1 MFRTSG
7 VIVARHQYSGDRPKH
22 VATKIAQ
29 PKSSEF
35 GFILASPTLPF
46 RPTSAQTLRLST
58 VELQIL
64 RVALGALS
72 PLFRDVALVLVLF
85 SQGALGR

>member
-1 MFRTSG
+1 M
-7 VIVARHQYSGDRPKH
+7 
-22 VATKIAQ
+22 
-29 PKSSEF
+29 
-35 GFILASPTLPF
+35 
-46 RPTSAQTLRLST
+46 

-85 SQGALGR
+85 RQGALGR